1 MEITQER
8 VFKLAS
14 NTKTL
19 RILNHHFTDDFKEIW
34 GKKSRVVCDYT
45 QRIRIYFGLVEA
57 HDNIEMPLFIDGE
70 SKKDKTLFKRV
81 NQDNLD
87 EAKKHLIKIEQQT
100 HKKTAKD
107 FRNYRPSLDELKK
120 AFTAEEQAENKKYNL

>member
-8 VFKLAS
+8 IFKLAS

-19 RILNHHFTDDFKEIW
+19 RILNHHFKDDFKEIW

-57 HDNIEMPLFIDGE
+57 GENIEMPLFIDGK
-70 SKKDKTLFKRV
+70 SKKDNTLFKRV
-81 NQDNLD
+81 NQYNLD
-87 EAKKHLIKIEQQT
+87 EAKEHLIKIEQQT
-100 HKKTAKD
+100 HNKTAKD
-107 FRNYRPSLDELKK
+107 FRNYRPTLDELKK
-120 AFTAEEQAENKKYNL
+120 AFIAEEQAENKKYNL